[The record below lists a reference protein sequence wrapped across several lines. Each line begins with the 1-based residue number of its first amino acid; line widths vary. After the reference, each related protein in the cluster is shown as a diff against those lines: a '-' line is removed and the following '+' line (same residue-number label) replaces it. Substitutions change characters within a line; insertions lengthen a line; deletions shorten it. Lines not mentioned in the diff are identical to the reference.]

1 MRATENKAGVF
12 IEAHNDKHGTSHVNI
27 YDRDPSKGPHE
38 SIHINIRSDGTGTI
52 IESSA
57 SGKKTPTNIDLNKNK

>member
-1 MRATENKAGVF
+1 MATSNKKGVY
-12 IEAHNDKHGTSHVNI
+12 IEAHNDKRGTSHVSF

-52 IESSA
+52 IESGG
-57 SGKKTPTNIDLNKNK
+57 SGKKPPTYIDLKKTNK